1 MIKYKL
7 EFNLSKFL
15 SIFLTLHGSFGS
27 EDLVSWGEKE
37 YFFSPVTI
45 HEYELWFSI
54 GFYLSW

>member
-27 EDLVSWGEKE
+27 EDLVSWGGKVKKNI
-37 YFFSPVTI
+37 FFLQWLFMNMNYDSP
-45 HEYELWFSI
+45 
-54 GFYLSW
+54 